1 MLDSLDTL
9 IAFVLIMLVVSL
21 LITIV
26 VQMVG
31 AALNLRGRNVAK
43 GLRQSLNAILPGF
56 DVMGKQFADHIL
68 TGPLLSD
75 SSMKWLPK
83 FWRRASAVR
92 PDEVFDSIHRMAIG
106 RKGASSEMQRNAQ
119 CLLVALGF
127 DPKTL
132 LGAAGKVTAS
142 ATAAR
147 ALGAPGKA
155 GGAPAAMADPAEPP
169 EAVAAQKALEQV
181 AAQLRAVAAP
191 QIERA
196 AAGAE
201 AAASTVDQAYKQ
213 FQYWFEIGQERAG
226 QWFTVHTRICTIVL
240 AFIFAFW
247 LQLDTVEI
255 FKMVSTNRVVR
266 DKLVA
271 QATSVTSQAERIIG
285 DGSNLLQEALKTWVK
300 ALPEGDVRQAVAS
313 VEAFPTD
320 TRGTLRKRVEEALDT
335 AGIQSKSGV
344 LDAFDKTVDEVAQKK
359 LDEGAK
365 DYGALKRSLD
375 KTGFDLFVNNKL
387 GRWGHGWWDDLCPH
401 FLGMLFSAA
410 LLSLG
415 APFWYNALKG
425 LTSLRSTVAQNMS
438 KEKGE
443 QKPAPEKA
451 KSAPPTV

>member
-56 DVMGKQFADHIL
+56 EAMGKQFADHIL

-92 PDEVFDSIHRMAIG
+92 PDEVFDSIHRIAIG

-132 LGAAGKVTAS
+132 VGAASKVTAY
-142 ATAAR
+142 AAAAR
-147 ALGAPGKA
+147 AVGTPGNAA
-155 GGAPAAMADPAEPP
+155 GTPVVPAEPAEP
-169 EAVAAQKALEQV
+169 VAAQKALERV
-181 AAQLRAVAAP
+181 AAQLQSVATAD
-191 QIERA
+191 INRA
-196 AAGAE
+196 ATIAE

-226 QWFTVHTRICTIVL
+226 QWFTVHSRICTVVL

-255 FKMVSTNRVVR
+255 FKLVSTNRAVR

-271 QATSVTSQAERIIG
+271 QATEVTSQAEQIIG
-285 DGSNLLQEALKTWVK
+285 DSNKLLEKALETWVNG
-300 ALPEGDVRQAVAS
+300 LPEGDIRQAVATVKAVPPIPVARCAKRWRQRWTPPKS
-313 VEAFPTD
+313 HRKTTCSTLLRRPSMKSLKEA
-320 TRGTLRKRVEEALDT
+320 RRWRQR
-335 AGIQSKSGV
+335 IQ
-344 LDAFDKTVDEVAQKK
+344 
-359 LDEGAK
+359 
-365 DYGALKRSLD
+365 RS
-375 KTGFDLFVNNKL
+375 
-387 GRWGHGWWDDLCPH
+387 
-401 FLGMLFSAA
+401 
-410 LLSLG
+410 
-415 APFWYNALKG
+415 
-425 LTSLRSTVAQNMS
+425 
-438 KEKGE
+438 E
-443 QKPAPEKA
+443 Q
-451 KSAPPTV
+451 S

>member
-9 IAFVLIMLVVSL
+9 IAFTLIMLVVSL

-26 VQMVG
+26 VQMLG

-56 DVMGKQFADHIL
+56 EAMGKQFADQIL

-75 SSMKWLPK
+75 SSTKWFPK

-106 RKGASSEMQRNAQ
+106 RKGASKEMQRNAQ

-127 DPKTL
+127 DPKPLIAAASKVTTYAATARAF
-132 LGAAGKVTAS
+132 GAAGTVAGGP
-142 ATAAR
+142 AQA
-147 ALGAPGKA
+147 GAPG
-155 GGAPAAMADPAEPP
+155 GAVTPRDALDRVATQLHEVATAQINRAASGT
-169 EAVAAQKALEQV
+169 EAVAF
-181 AAQLRAVAAP
+181 AA
-191 QIERA
+191 
-196 AAGAE
+196 
-201 AAASTVDQAYKQ
+201 DQAYKQ
-213 FQYWFEIGQERAG
+213 FQYWFEIGQERAA
-226 QWFTVHTRICTIVL
+226 QWFTVHTRICTIIL
-240 AFIFAFW
+240 AIIFAFW

-255 FKMVSTNRVVR
+255 FKLVSTNRVVR

-271 QATSVTSQAERIIG
+271 QATEVTSQAEKIIG
-285 DGSNLLQEALKTWVK
+285 DGTTVLQTALESWRN
-300 ALPEGDVRQAVAS
+300 ALPEGTIRQAVIS
-313 VEAFPTD
+313 VKAAPTD
-320 TRGTLRKRVEEALDT
+320 TRSTLRQTVAQALDK
-335 AGIQSKSGV
+335 AGIASKDTV

-365 DYGALKRSLD
+365 DYSALKQSLD
-375 KTGFDLFVNNKL
+375 KTGFDLFVNNQL
-387 GRWGHGWWDDLCPH
+387 GRWGHGWCNDLRH
-401 FLGMLFSAA
+401 HWLGMLFSAA

-438 KEKGE
+438 KEQKGE
-443 QKPAPEKA
+443 QKPAA
-451 KSAPPTV
+451 RNQARSAPPTL

>member
-26 VQMVG
+26 VQMLA

-56 DVMGKQFADHIL
+56 EALGKEFADHIL

-75 SSMKWLPK
+75 SSTKWFPK

-92 PDEVFDSIHRMAIG
+92 PAEVFDSIHRMAIG
-106 RKGASSEMQRNAQ
+106 RKGASSEMRRNAQ
-119 CLLVALGF
+119 CLLVALGV
-127 DPKTL
+127 DPAPL
-132 LGAAGKVTAS
+132 VAAAGKVATYA
-142 ATAAR
+142 ATARTLA
-147 ALGAPGKA
+147 APGKA
-155 GGAPAAMADPAEPP
+155 ADGPAPAAAPDPKK
-169 EAVAAQKALEQV
+169 VTAAKALEQV
-181 AAQLRAVAAP
+181 AAQLNAVAATRLK
-191 QIERA
+191 RA
-196 AAGAE
+196 EAGAE
-201 AAASTVDQAYKQ
+201 GAVSAADEAYKQ

-226 QWFTVHTRICTIVL
+226 QWFTVHTRICTIIL
-240 AFIFAFW
+240 AFVFAFW

-255 FKMVSTNRVVR
+255 FKLVSTNRVVR

-271 QATSVTSQAERIIG
+271 QATAVTSQAEKIIG
-285 DGSNLLQEALKTWVK
+285 DGNKLLQEALETWRK
-300 ALPEGDVRQAVAS
+300 GLPEGDVRQAVVS
-313 VEAFPTD
+313 VNADPTD
-320 TRGTLRKRVEEALDT
+320 TRSALRQRLGAALEK
-335 AGIQSKSGV
+335 AGIGSKAEV

-359 LDEGAK
+359 LDQGAK
-365 DYGALKRSLD
+365 DYSALRQSLD

-387 GRWGHGWWDDLCPH
+387 GRWGHGWCNDLPHH

-415 APFWYNALKG
+415 APFWYNSLKG
-425 LTSLRSTVAQNMS
+425 LTNLRSTVAQNMS
-438 KEKGE
+438 KEQKGE
-443 QKPAPEKA
+443 QKPAAVDPA

>member
-31 AALNLRGRNVAK
+31 AALNLRGRNVAM

-56 DVMGKQFADHIL
+56 DAMGKQFADHIL
-68 TGPLLSD
+68 TGSLLSD

-83 FWRRASAVR
+83 FWRRATAVR

-127 DPKTL
+127 DPKAL
-132 LGAAGKVTAS
+132 VGVASKVGTF
-142 ATAAR
+142 ATTAR
-147 ALGAPGKA
+147 ALATPGKEESA
-155 GGAPAAMADPAEPP
+155 SGPTMAADKKKVEMG
-169 EAVAAQKALEQV
+169 KALEQV
-181 AAQLRAVAAP
+181 ALQLNAVAAT

-196 AAGAE
+196 SAGAD
-201 AAASTVDQAYKQ
+201 AAAAAADQAYKQ
-213 FQYWFEIGQERAG
+213 FHYWFEIGQERAG
-226 QWFTVHTRICTIVL
+226 QWFTVHTRICTVVL
-240 AFIFAFW
+240 ALIFAFC

-255 FKMVSTNRVVR
+255 FKLVSTNRVVR

-271 QATSVTSQAERIIG
+271 QATAVTSQAEQIIG
-285 DGSNLLQEALKTWVK
+285 DGNKLLQEALETWVK

-313 VEAFPTD
+313 VTAVPTD
-320 TRGTLRKRVEEALDT
+320 TRGTLRKRVEAALEA
-335 AGIQSKSGV
+335 AGIPSKDAV
-344 LDAFDKTVDEVAQKK
+344 LDAFDTTVDEVAQKK
-359 LDEGAK
+359 LDEGAR
-365 DYGALKRSLD
+365 DYSALKQSLD

-387 GRWGHGWWDDLCPH
+387 GRWGHGWWKDLRPH
-401 FLGMLFSAA
+401 FIGMLFSAA

-415 APFWYNALKG
+415 APFWYNTLKG
-425 LTSLRSTVAQNMS
+425 LTSLRSTVAHNMS
-438 KEKGE
+438 KEQKGE